1 MLRTVRNILNY
12 KTAIKK
18 EFHYDETGTF
28 VVGSHDIWFNA
39 DEIISVLHVR
49 KAQEKNSDV
58 SYVSQDIYYSLYLI
72 VFSNGDKEYICVPS
86 EEDFICKVWPEVTR

>member
-72 VFSNGDKEYICVPS
+72 ATVIKNISVYRLRKTLFVRYGQ
-86 EEDFICKVWPEVTR
+86 R